1 MNILKGVD
9 FWKKFLSRKFLL
21 AVAIFLL
28 GLLNVVNPGLPD
40 LIPWAVVGP
49 IIAFILGEAGRDI
62 VRDYLN
68 YRRGLDN
75 EPM

>member
-21 AVAIFLL
+21 AVAVLVL
-28 GLLNVVNPGLPD
+28 GLVNALVPELPN

-49 IIAFILGEAGRDI
+49 IIAYIFGEAGRDI
-62 VRDYLN
+62 IRDYME
-68 YRRGLDN
+68 YKAKQKDQS
-75 EPM
+75 